1 MSDIKE
7 KFIVLSKTFKIFT
20 FGCKTNLEESDYM
33 AQELK
38 SVGFIEKNKTDNTDF
53 TIYNSCSVT
62 SNADNEILYSIRKQ
76 KKTEPDTKIILTGC
90 LAQADWENLLN
101 NPDISLI
108 LGNSEKLKIKDYISN
123 ENIKCEVQS
132 LMNKKDFDEFN
143 LHFSKRTRATLKIQ
157 DGCNNFCSYCIV
169 PFTRGKSRSS
179 HLENVLNNVRDYIN
193 NGYKEIVFSGI
204 HLGLWGLDFPDKM
217 KLVDLLRE
225 IEKLDNMPRYRLGSL
240 DPKEL
245 DDELIDFIINSEK
258 ICNHLHVSLQSAC
271 NKTLKNMNR
280 HYSVED
286 TINKLD
292 YINKSIKNI
301 NIGAD
306 VIAGFPDETDED
318 FQITYENIS
327 GMPIKYMH
335 VFPYSQRQ
343 YTKAALMP
351 NQIDERVKLERAKKL
366 RDLAAKKQNE
376 FLKSMLN
383 IEHAVLIEKNKNN
396 SNLYNGVSSNYIKFV
411 VESDKNISQN
421 IVMLK
426 GMEIKNKKIFAK
438 VNI

>member
-1 MSDIKE
+1 M
-7 KFIVLSKTFKIFT
+7 SKTFKIFT
-20 FGCKTNLEESDYM
+20 FGCKTNIEESDYM

-38 SVGFIEKNKTDNTDF
+38 SIGFIEKNKTDNTDF

-90 LAQADWENLLN
+90 LAQADWEKLSKDK
-101 NPDISLI
+101 DISLI
-108 LGNSEKLKIKDYISN
+108 LGNSEKLKIKEYINN

-204 HLGLWGLDFPDKM
+204 HLGLWGLDFPEKM

-245 DDELIDFIINSEK
+245 DDELIDFIINSKK
-258 ICNHLHVSLQSAC
+258 ICNHLHISLQSAC
-271 NKTLKNMNR
+271 DKTLKNMNR
-280 HYSVED
+280 HYSVKD

-292 YINKSIKNI
+292 YINKNIKNI

-306 VIAGFPDETDED
+306 VIAGFPDETDDD

-327 GMPIKYMH
+327 GMPIKYLH
-335 VFPYSQRQ
+335 VFPYSKRQ

-351 NQIDERVKLERAKKL
+351 NQIDENIKLERAKKL

-376 FLKSMLN
+376 FLQSMLN

-411 VESDKNISQN
+411 VESEKNISQN

-426 GMEIKNKKIFAK
+426 GMEIQNKKIFAK

>member
-1 MSDIKE
+1 MN
-7 KFIVLSKTFKIFT
+7 KTFKIFT
-20 FGCKTNLEESDYM
+20 FGCKTNIEESDYM

-38 SVGFIEKNKTDNTDF
+38 SIGFVEKNKKDNTDF

-76 KKTEPDTKIILTGC
+76 KKSEPDTKIILTGC
-90 LAQADWENLLN
+90 LAQADWENLSDN
-101 NPDISLI
+101 KDIALI
-108 LGNSEKLKIKDYISN
+108 LGNSEKLKIKDYIN
-123 ENIKCEVQS
+123 KDNITCEVQS

-179 HLENVLNNVRDYIN
+179 HLENVLSNVRDYIN

-204 HLGLWGLDFPDKM
+204 HLGLWGLDFSEKL

-245 DDELIDFIINSEK
+245 DDELIDFIINSKK
-258 ICNHLHVSLQSAC
+258 ICNHLHISLQSAC
-271 NKTLKNMNR
+271 DKTLKNMNR
-280 HYSVED
+280 HYTVEE
-286 TINKLD
+286 TIKKLH
-292 YINKSIKNI
+292 YIENNIENI

-318 FQITYENIS
+318 FQTTYENIS

-343 YTKAALMP
+343 YTKAATMP
-351 NQIDERVKLERAKKL
+351 NQINENIKLERAKKL
-366 RDLAAKKQNE
+366 RDLATKKQNE

-383 IEHAVLIEKNKNN
+383 VEHEVLIEKNKND

-426 GMEIKNKKIFAK
+426 GMEIQNKKIFAK